1 MKFCGNCNS
10 LIHEDDIRID
20 HDRECGLTYGKCPY
34 CGSDDIVEG
43 CRCEVCDEAMEEE
56 SIHICPDC
64 IEKLTAKWKEFTNSI
79 SETELEYIIEN
90 LL

>member
-1 MKFCGNCNS
+1 MKFCGKCKS
-10 LIHEDDIRID
+10 LVHEDDTIQE
-20 HDRECGLTYGKCPY
+20 REYETGCSYLKCPY
-34 CGSDDIVEG
+34 CGSDDIVDG

-64 IEKLTAKWKEFTNSI
+64 IEKLTAKWNEFKNSLN
-79 SETELEYIIEN
+79 ETELEYIIEN

>member
-10 LIHEDDIRID
+10 LIHEDDINVD
-20 HDRECGLTYGKCPY
+20 TCRESGYSYLKCPR

-43 CRCEVCDEAMEEE
+43 CRCEVCDEPMEEE

-64 IEKLTAKWKEFTNSI
+64 IEKLTAKWNEFKNSI
-79 SETELEYIIEN
+79 SETEYDYIYDN